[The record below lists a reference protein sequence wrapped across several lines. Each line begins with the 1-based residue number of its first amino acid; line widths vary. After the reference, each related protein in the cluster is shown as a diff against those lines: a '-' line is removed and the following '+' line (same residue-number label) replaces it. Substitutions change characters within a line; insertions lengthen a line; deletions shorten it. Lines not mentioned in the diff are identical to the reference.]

1 MESNSKNSKH
11 NCASYKLVE
20 KIVSAMLPEK
30 PVVYSDLRRKV
41 EDDVSDFVYGQIE
54 ALPVYLRVI
63 YKIVLCKFNFSSFF
77 IYGNVFSNLNK
88 SKQLNYSRM
97 WSESPI
103 RQMRDFIKLIKSCA
117 FLQYFDH
124 PVILEAIIIQ
134 NENNEKQL
142 QTGKN

>member
-1 MESNSKNSKH
+1 MESNSKNSNY

-30 PVVYSDLRRKV
+30 PVVYSDSRRKV
-41 EDDVSDFVYGQIE
+41 EEDVSDFVYGQIE

-77 IYGNVFSNLNK
+77 IYGNVFSNLTK
-88 SKQLNYSRM
+88 SKQLNYLRI

-124 PVILEAIIIQ
+124 PVILEAM
-134 NENNEKQL
+134 L
-142 QTGKN
+142 LSSLGKTSE